1 MANLR
6 SESEIERFLQP
17 KIEIIVDEILK
28 GIEEWNQREIERV
41 VYAAGQPD
49 VYQRADPEENF
60 ASAWE
65 GTITKST
72 VHEVEG
78 TFYYEPNNMSVGTSL
93 DGEHVAMFSSEKYGT
108 DPGFDM
114 RPYLAEIIYEGLA
127 GHIFGSGF
135 WTEKRDAWERLIKI
149 VGGSK
154 MRTWINRGAR
164 RARLKI
170 SW

>member
-41 VYAAGQPD
+41 VYAAGQPE
-49 VYQRADPEENF
+49 VYQRTYEFED
-60 ASAWE
+60 AWE
-65 GTITKST
+65 GKVTKSEP
-72 VHEVEG
+72 HEVEG
-78 TFYYEPNNMSVGTSL
+78 EFTYMPNMMTTVEPGIHASVIV
-93 DGEHVAMFSSEKYGT
+93 DYGYI
-108 DPGFDM
+108 DDV

-127 GHIFGSGF
+127 GKIFGTGF

-154 MRTWINRGAR
+154 MKTWINRGAR
-164 RARLKI
+164 RAGLKI